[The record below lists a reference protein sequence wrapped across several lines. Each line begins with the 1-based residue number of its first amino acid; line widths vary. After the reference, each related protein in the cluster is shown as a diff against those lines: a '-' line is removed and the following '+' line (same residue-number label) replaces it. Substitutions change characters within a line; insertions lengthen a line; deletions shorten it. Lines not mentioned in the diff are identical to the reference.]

1 VHRSRNTLRRFSG
14 TGVAQREL
22 ARSSRYLSFTG
33 VLGLH
38 ASKQGASG
46 EAIRHRLNALQ
57 DIQLIVAERIKKIR
71 KAKGITQE
79 ELADRAGV
87 NRTHMYRL
95 EGGKQSMTLRTLKI
109 IADALDVRVRELAK
123 DL

>member
-1 VHRSRNTLRRFSG
+1 
-14 TGVAQREL
+14 
-22 ARSSRYLSFTG
+22 
-33 VLGLH
+33 
-38 ASKQGASG
+38 
-46 EAIRHRLNALQ
+46 LQ

-79 ELADRAGV
+79 ELADRAGL

-109 IADALDVRVRELAK
+109 IADALDVRVRELVK